1 MFKILFITLITSFF
15 SLQAEEVKT
24 DKQNACIGDPFK
36 IYQEGLA
43 PCKAGDLLQSSK
55 PNRQAIMMRICVLG
69 TLKTM
74 NYVSYCILKKEEDF
88 LEEVQHEK

>member
-24 DKQNACIGDPFK
+24 DKQSLCVANPVK
-36 IYQEGLA
+36 ILKEGLA

-55 PNRQAIMMRICVLG
+55 PNYPIMMRICVLG